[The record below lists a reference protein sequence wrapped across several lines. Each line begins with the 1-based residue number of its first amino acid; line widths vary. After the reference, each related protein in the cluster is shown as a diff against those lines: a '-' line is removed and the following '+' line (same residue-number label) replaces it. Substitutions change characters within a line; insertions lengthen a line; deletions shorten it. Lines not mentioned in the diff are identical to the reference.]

1 MKIVQI
7 TVMLAVALTVTACA
21 KEVEDEMMVKEEMT
35 SSKL

>member
-7 TVMLAVALTVTACA
+7 TVMLAVALTVSACA
-21 KEVEDEMMVKEEMT
+21 KEVEEEMMVKEEMS